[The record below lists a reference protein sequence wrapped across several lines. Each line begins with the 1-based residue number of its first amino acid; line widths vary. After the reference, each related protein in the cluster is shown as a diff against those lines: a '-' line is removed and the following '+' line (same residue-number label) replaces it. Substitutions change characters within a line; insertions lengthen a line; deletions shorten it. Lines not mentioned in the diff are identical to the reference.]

1 MSKEELTNKEIII
14 LKHIASNFL
23 TPGLTSHK
31 TFVVGGM
38 LDIAH
43 QVCKKHEIEL
53 KDLQSKART
62 RHFVVARI
70 EFTKRCLK
78 EAKKSM
84 NQIGRFLNKDHT
96 TIIYYKNYAT

>member
-1 MSKEELTNKEIII
+1 MSKEELTDKEIVI
-14 LKHIASNFL
+14 LKHIANNFL
-23 TPGLTSHK
+23 TPTHNSFLK
-31 TFVVGGM
+31 GGM
-38 LDIAH
+38 LDIAY
-43 QVCKKHEIEL
+43 QVCRKHEIEL

-78 EAKKSM
+78 ELNKSM

-96 TIIYYKNYAT
+96 TIIYYRNYAT